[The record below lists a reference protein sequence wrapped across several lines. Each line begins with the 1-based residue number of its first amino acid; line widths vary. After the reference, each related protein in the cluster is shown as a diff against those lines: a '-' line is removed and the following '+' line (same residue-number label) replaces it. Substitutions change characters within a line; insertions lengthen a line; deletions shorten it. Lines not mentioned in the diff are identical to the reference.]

1 MKIKVTPLNSPN
13 PSLYKRGEIL
23 FLEGKIYSGF
33 LGLFP
38 LFNLKRG
45 LGGVL
50 ILAISLF
57 FLGTAFAQ
65 PGIKDFNNFKKIPV
79 LDSGRLKPLD
89 TFARSLLTQF
99 SGKDHYEKQEASA
112 WLTSLFFNPA
122 STVNDKIFLIN
133 NPDIAQ
139 ALGITPQQDRRYTP
153 AQVQQSY
160 RVLAQLQQAAAKIPE
175 KERSLAENEIMRVSD
190 NINLYA
196 DLSRS
201 FLFAYPQSDFT
212 IASQATK
219 TKLGLPLDQNQFSF
233 IDLVLKANA
242 ISEAAKS
249 LGNKSS
255 SAYTP
260 DEVELAQTTGNLFR
274 WSQDY
279 KNLPFTVIP
288 HFSTQGSQGGG
299 ASDGESWLSPWDALT
314 TDFSNEQTRQLV
326 ILWDN
331 MAQSYTQ
338 GNDIAFNVAVH
349 LYLNSVRDLLSKED
363 LKKVYKFPLELFY
376 QENSPFTW
384 SIMFYIS
391 AFIFFVISFTS
402 SKALWYNLGLFS
414 VIAGFIPHV
423 LGLLMRIII
432 MARPPVSSLY
442 ETFIFVGFIA
452 VFLGLMIEY
461 YNRQWLGIVTA
472 AISGTALLF
481 IANKYSAEGDTL
493 KVLVAVLNSNFWLA
507 THVTTITMG
516 YAATCVGGLLGHI
529 WLVQSAFGGKSQT
542 LDKTYKTTLGI
553 LGVALTL
560 SFLGTNLGGI
570 WADQSWGRFWGW
582 DPKENGALMIVLW
595 TALLFH
601 AKAAQMIGPLGLA
614 VGAVIGMMVVMWA
627 WFGVNLLSVG
637 LHSYGFTSG
646 VATSLIIYA
655 IVEVIFLTVTAWC
668 ISRK

>member
-1 MKIKVTPLNSPN
+1 MKL
-13 PSLYKRGEIL
+13 
-23 FLEGKIYSGF
+23 KIF
-33 LGLFP
+33 FTLALG
-38 LFNLKRG
+38 
-45 LGGVL
+45 
-50 ILAISLF
+50 IF
-57 FLGTAFAQ
+57 FLGTAFARAEV
-65 PGIKDFNNFKKIPV
+65 KDFSNFRKIPV

-99 SGKDHYEKQEASA
+99 SGKDHYEKQEACR
-112 WLTSLFFNPA
+112 WLASLFFNPD
-122 STVNDKIFLIN
+122 STLNDKIFLIN
-133 NPDIAQ
+133 DPDIAV
-139 ALGITPQQDRRYTP
+139 ALGITPSQDRRYTP
-153 AQVQQSY
+153 NQLKQNYSM
-160 RVLAQLQQAAAKIPE
+160 LAQLQQAASKIAE
-175 KERSLAENEIMRVSD
+175 KDRSLAENEIMRIFD

-212 IASQATK
+212 ILSSATK
-219 TKLGLPLDQNQFSF
+219 TKLGLSLNQNQFSF
-233 IDLVLKANA
+233 IDIALKANE
-242 ISEAAKS
+242 INVKD
-249 LGNKSS
+249 
-255 SAYTP
+255 P
-260 DEVELAQTTGNLFR
+260 ELAHVSSNLFR

-279 KNLPFTVIP
+279 KDLPFTVIP
-288 HFSTQGSQGGG
+288 SAQR
-299 ASDGESWLSPWDALT
+299 DKWLSPWDALT
-314 TDFSNEQTRQLV
+314 TDFSNDQSRQLL

-331 MAQSYTQ
+331 MAISYSQ
-338 GNDIAFNVAVH
+338 GNDVAFNIAAH
-349 LYLNSVRDLLSKED
+349 TYLNNIRDLLSKED
-363 LKKVYKFPLELFY
+363 LKKVDKFPLELFY

-384 SIMFYIS
+384 SIMFYIF
-391 AFIFFVISFTS
+391 AFIFFVISFAS
-402 SKALWYNLGLFS
+402 SKPLWYNLGLFS
-414 VIAGFIPHV
+414 IIAGFIPHV
-423 LGLLMRIII
+423 LGLIMRIII

-452 VFLGLMIEY
+452 VLLGLAIEY

-516 YAATCVGGLLGHI
+516 YGATCVGGLLGHI
-529 WLVQSAFGGKSQT
+529 WLVQAVFRKDNQT

-553 LGVALTL
+553 LGVALCLT
-560 SFLGTNLGGI
+560 FLGTNLGGI

-595 TALLFH
+595 TTLLFH
-601 AKAAQMIGPLGLA
+601 AKVANMIGPLGLA

-646 VATSLIIYA
+646 VATSLIVYA
-655 IVEVIFLTVTAWC
+655 VIEIFFLLAMTFF
-668 ISRK
+668 ILKKK

>member
-1 MKIKVTPLNSPN
+1 MLN
-13 PSLYKRGEIL
+13 
-23 FLEGKIYSGF
+23 
-33 LGLFP
+33 
-38 LFNLKRG
+38 
-45 LGGVL
+45 
-50 ILAISLF
+50 A
-57 FLGTAFAQ
+57 AFAKAE
-65 PGIKDFNNFKKIPV
+65 IKDLGNFKKIPV
-79 LDSGRLKPLD
+79 LDNGRLKPLD

-99 SGKDHYEKQEASA
+99 SGKDHYEKQGASA
-112 WLTSLFFNPA
+112 WLASLFFAPD
-122 STVNDKIFLIN
+122 STLNEKIFLIN
-133 NPDIAQ
+133 NPDIAV
-139 ALGITPQQDRRYTP
+139 ALGVTPQQDRHYSP
-153 AQVQQSY
+153 NQMQQAY
-160 RVLAQLQQAAAKIPE
+160 RMLAQLQQAASKIPE
-175 KERSLAENEIMRVSD
+175 KERSLAENEIMRVFD
-190 NINLYA
+190 AVNLYA

-201 FLFAYPQSDFT
+201 FTFAYPQNDFT
-212 IASQATK
+212 ISSQVTK
-219 TKLGLPLDQNQFSF
+219 AKLGLPLDQNQFSF
-233 IDLVLKANA
+233 IDIALKATE
-242 ISEAAKS
+242 ISEATKG
-249 LGNKSS
+249 LGNRSPS
-255 SAYTP
+255 TYST
-260 DEVELAQTTGNLFR
+260 DEAELAQTTANLFR
-274 WSQDY
+274 WSQNY
-279 KNLPFTVIP
+279 KDLPFNVIP
-288 HFSTQGSQGGG
+288 TDQG
-299 ASDGESWLSPWDALT
+299 DRWLSPWDALT
-314 TDFSNEQTRQLV
+314 TNFSNDQSRQLL

-331 MAQSYTQ
+331 MAVSYAQ
-338 GNDIAFNVAVH
+338 GNEVAFNMAAH
-349 LYLNSVRDLLSKED
+349 LYQDNVRNSMSKED
-363 LKKVYKFPLELFY
+363 IKKADKFPLELFY

-384 SIMFYIS
+384 SIMFYIF
-391 AFIFFVISFTS
+391 AFIFFVVSFAST
-402 SKALWYNLGLFS
+402 KTVWYSLGLFS

-423 LGLLMRIII
+423 LGLIMRIII

-452 VFLGLMIEY
+452 VLLGLFIEF

-493 KVLVAVLNSNFWLA
+493 KVLIAVLNSNFWLA

-529 WLVQSAFGGKSQT
+529 WLLQAVFGKDSQT

-560 SFLGTNLGGI
+560 TFLGTNLGGI

-601 AKAAQMIGPLGLA
+601 AKVANMIGALGLA

-655 IVEVIFLTVTAWC
+655 IVEIIFLLATTIFIAA
-668 ISRK
+668 KK

>member
-1 MKIKVTPLNSPN
+1 MRIKIFFT
-13 PSLYKRGEIL
+13 
-23 FLEGKIYSGF
+23 
-33 LGLFP
+33 
-38 LFNLKRG
+38 
-45 LGGVL
+45 L
-50 ILAISLF
+50 ILNLF
-57 FLGTAFAQ
+57 FFGTAFARAE
-65 PGIKDFNNFKKIPV
+65 IKDFNNFKNIPV
-79 LDSGRLKPLD
+79 LESGRLKPLD

-99 SGKDHYEKQEASA
+99 SGKDHYEKQRACA
-112 WLTSLFFNPA
+112 WLASLFFNPV
-122 STVNDKIFLIN
+122 STLNDKIFLIN
-133 NPDIAQ
+133 NPDIAV
-139 ALGITPQQDRRYTP
+139 ALGITPQQDRRYSP
-153 AQVQQSY
+153 SQLQQSY
-160 RVLAQLQQAAAKIPE
+160 RLLTQLQEAAAKIPE
-175 KERSLAENEIMRVSD
+175 KDRSLAENEIMRIFD
-190 NINLYA
+190 NINLYG
-196 DLSRS
+196 DLSIS

-212 IASQATK
+212 ITSKATK

-233 IDLVLKANA
+233 IDIALKANK
-242 ISEAAKS
+242 IG
-249 LGNKSS
+249 LDD
-255 SAYTP
+255 P
-260 DEVELAQTTGNLFR
+260 ELAQTTANLFR
-274 WSQDY
+274 WSQKY
-279 KNLPFTVIP
+279 KNLPLAVIP
-288 HFSTQGSQGGG
+288 YSSAQGTQGGR
-299 ASDGESWLSPWDALT
+299 ASDRGSWLSPWDALS
-314 TDFSNEQTRQLV
+314 TDFSNEQTRQL
-326 ILWDN
+326 ITLWCN
-331 MAQSYTQ
+331 MAHSYAQ
-338 GNDIAFNVAVH
+338 GNDVAFNMAAH
-349 LYLNSVRDLLSKED
+349 SYINSIRDALSKED
-363 LKKVYKFPLELFY
+363 LKKVDKFPLELFY

-384 SIMFYIS
+384 SIMFYIF
-391 AFIFFVISFTS
+391 AFIFFVVSFTS
-402 SKALWYNLGLFS
+402 SKPFWYNLGLFS

-423 LGLLMRIII
+423 VGLVMRIII

-452 VFLGLMIEY
+452 VFLGLAIEY

-493 KVLVAVLNSNFWLA
+493 KVLIAVLNSNFWLA

-529 WLVQSAFGGKSQT
+529 WLVQAVFGKDSQT

-560 SFLGTNLGGI
+560 TFLGTNLGGI

-601 AKAAQMIGPLGLA
+601 AKVAEMIGPLGLA

-655 IVEVIFLTVTAWC
+655 VVEIIFLLAAAFVV
-668 ISRK
+668 SRK